1 MSLNRLAGEKSP
13 YLLQHRENPVDWRPW
28 GPEAFAEAA
37 RMNKPVFL
45 SIGYST
51 CHWCHVMAHES
62 FENADIAA
70 LMNEKFINIKVDREE
85 RPDVDRLYM
94 AFVQATTG
102 SGGWPMSV
110 WLTPEGKPFFGGTY
124 FPPEDRYGRAGFPNI
139 LTQISRLWQED
150 RGRVESEG
158 RRVTEALKES
168 LQSAAAGSG
177 PEGAEP
183 LDRALESFSRSFDA
197 EQGGFGG
204 APKFPRPSVLN
215 FLLRSALRGNGPE
228 AGRAREMALATLRG
242 MAAGGL
248 RDHLGGGFHR
258 YSVDAFWHVPHF
270 EKMLYD
276 QAQLA
281 VSYTEAWQLTHE
293 GFYEDIAREILDYV
307 LRDMTHPA
315 GGFYSAEDADSLL
328 RHGST
333 EHAEGAFYVWSRS
346 EIQEALGGSAEEF
359 CRHYGVEE
367 AGNAPAGSDPQGEFT
382 GKNILIVRGSQES
395 PALAA
400 SRARLFALRNKRP
413 RPHLDDKILTAWNGL
428 MISGFA
434 RAGAAFGE
442 SRYLDA
448 ARQAADFIAAH
459 LTRDGRL
466 LRAWRD
472 GAGDIGGFAEDYA
485 CLIQGLLDLY
495 EATFES
501 RWLKWAFD
509 LQEHQDQLFWDD
521 GTGNYFSSG
530 AEDPILP
537 VRMKE
542 DYDGAEPSANSVSA
556 LNLLRQARMRHNDA
570 EEARG
575 RRVIAACR
583 QPLAAAPTAVPQMLV
598 ALDFAISPP
607 EQAVVAGTYGASA
620 WLREL
625 HRDFHPRRVLL
636 FADGGP
642 FLAETN
648 PALADMRP
656 VNGRSALYLCENFAC
671 QAPRELP

>member
-13 YLLQHRENPVDWRPW
+13 YLLQHKDNPVDWRPW

-37 RMNKPVFL
+37 RTNKPVFL

-62 FENADIAA
+62 FENPDIAA
-70 LMNEKFINIKVDREE
+70 LMNEHFVNIKVDREE

-102 SGGWPMSV
+102 GGGWPMSV
-110 WLTPEGKPFFGGTY
+110 WLTPGGEPFFGGTY

-158 RRVTEALKES
+158 RRVTAALRES
-168 LQSAAAGSG
+168 LQSAAAGND

-183 LDRALESFSRSFDA
+183 LDRALASFTRSFDA
-197 EQGGFGG
+197 EHGGFGG
-204 APKFPRPSVLN
+204 APKFPRPSVIN
-215 FLLRSALRGNGPE
+215 FLLRSAMRGSGDE
-228 AGRAREMALATLRG
+228 SIRAREMALATLRH

-281 VSYTEAWQLTHE
+281 ISYIEAWQLTQEAH
-293 GFYEDIAREILDYV
+293 YADIARETLEYV

-315 GGFYSAEDADSLL
+315 GGFFSAEDADSLL
-328 RHGST
+328 CHGGS

-346 EIQEALGGSAEEF
+346 EIRDALGGNAEEF

-382 GKNILIVRGSQES
+382 GKNILIVRGAGES
-395 PALAA
+395 RTLAE
-400 SRARLFALRNKRP
+400 SRAKLLALRNERP

-428 MISGFA
+428 MISAFA

-442 SRYLDA
+442 TRYLAA
-448 ARQAADFIAAH
+448 ARRAADFLATH
-459 LTRDGRL
+459 LTREGRL
-466 LRAWRD
+466 LRTWRE

-501 RWLKWAFD
+501 RWLHWALD
-509 LQEHQDQLFWDD
+509 LQ
-521 GTGNYFSSG
+521 
-530 AEDPILP
+530 
-537 VRMKE
+537 
-542 DYDGAEPSANSVSA
+542 
-556 LNLLRQARMRHNDA
+556 
-570 EEARG
+570 
-575 RRVIAACR
+575 
-583 QPLAAAPTAVPQMLV
+583 
-598 ALDFAISPP
+598 
-607 EQAVVAGTYGASA
+607 
-620 WLREL
+620 
-625 HRDFHPRRVLL
+625 
-636 FADGGP
+636 
-642 FLAETN
+642 
-648 PALADMRP
+648 
-656 VNGRSALYLCENFAC
+656 
-671 QAPRELP
+671 